1 MTPTERYSQY
11 CAAFH
16 RGGITP
22 LSFDLWQRAVDRPH
36 KATPALSDTA
46 QDIETERREGWT
58 YGER

>member
-36 KATPALSDTA
+36 KATVVFEPDF
-46 QDIETERREGWT
+46 DIETEKREGWT
-58 YGER
+58 YGQQ